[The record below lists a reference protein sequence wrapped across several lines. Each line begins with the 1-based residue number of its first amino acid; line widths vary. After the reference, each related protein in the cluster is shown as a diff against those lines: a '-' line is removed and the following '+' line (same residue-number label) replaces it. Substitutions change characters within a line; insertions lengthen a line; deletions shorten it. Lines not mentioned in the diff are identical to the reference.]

1 MAEETVT
8 QQIVREAPEIEAYK
22 LKLLQEAQKLAFNQ
36 VPGGQTL
43 AQQLPNYQVAGF
55 SPAQLAAIKATEQQ
69 GVGAFTPY
77 MNAANTALGSAYKTT
92 GEAADIMRGA
102 DTRAQFTDAQK
113 AMQQAGGATA
123 NITAG
128 VGQIN
133 QGLGYLDTAA
143 QRAAASDTT
152 GQFKDARADL
162 ATGLGS
168 LATAQNMAAQSSQAN
183 LQPATA
189 AIAQGIGGLTQAQQ
203 LALGAGAADFSGSQ
217 ALMSQAAGQ
226 LQGAQPNFDAAGRLI
241 GGGLAQGQDA
251 IGMASQAAK
260 QPGFIAQNLALGE
273 AMGAARQA
281 GPSDFSTSY
290 QNLQGAAGEANQAS
304 LMAQQAAGQ
313 TGFAQAQQAITQGL
327 GALGGG
333 TQAYDPASSKAFM
346 DPYRQQVIDETM
358 KQMDRQSA
366 IAGQGLAAQAV
377 RAGAFGGE
385 REGIQRAEMQR
396 NLMDQKAST
405 IANLLSQG
413 YSQSQ
418 AQSMAAFEQQ
428 QQRQLQSGQAAGA
441 LGSQLAGVASQAG
454 GLGLQAA
461 QQKFQEAGFDAQTAM
476 QMAQLQQT
484 QGSQAA
490 QQSQLMQGIGGL
502 YGQAAQAQGALG
514 QQAAQLAAQ
523 QAGLGVQA
531 GSQVGALEAQRAQ
544 IGQAGAGQLANIGQ
558 QVGAQAAQQAQLGQ
572 AAAGLY
578 GNLAQNQVAA
588 GQGLGQLGVQ
598 QAQLGQGAAGQY
610 LQAAQQYGN
619 LASQGGALA
628 GQEAAI
634 NQNIANLMMQ
644 QSQARNQAAQ
654 TAAGIYG
661 QQAQQFQ
668 GLGQGIGQLAGQQ
681 FGIGQATAQGLGA
694 LGGQLGQLG
703 VQQGALG
710 QTAQALQQGDVNFL
724 YNVGQAQQAFN
735 QQGLDAARANELQK
749 VYAPYQ
755 QAGFLSD
762 IYKGAPSSQM
772 ATTGTSQP
780 SASPFQQA
788 VGIGLGGIATA
799 AGAKRAGLF

>member
-1 MAEETVT
+1 MADETVT

-36 VPGGQTL
+36 QPGAQTL
-43 AQQLPNYQVAGF
+43 AQQLPGYQVAGF

-77 MNAANTALGSAYKTT
+77 MTAANQALGGAYSTT
-92 GEAADIMRGA
+92 AEAADLMRGA
-102 DTRAQFTDAQK
+102 DTRNQFTDAQK
-113 AMQQAGGATA
+113 AMGQAGGATA
-123 NITAG
+123 NITSG
-128 VGQIN
+128 IGQIN
-133 QGLGYLDTAA
+133 QGLGYLDAAA

-152 GQFKDARADL
+152 GQFGAARQDL

-168 LATAQNMAAQSSQAN
+168 LATAQNMAAMSSQAD
-183 LQPATA
+183 LRPATS

-203 LALGAGAADFSGSQ
+203 LALGAGGADFGGSQ
-217 ALMSQAAGQ
+217 ALISQ
-226 LQGAQPNFDAAGRLI
+226 
-241 GGGLAQGQDA
+241 GLGQGQQA
-251 IGMASQAAK
+251 IGMAAQAAR
-260 QPGFIAQNLALGE
+260 QPGFGQAQGALMAGIGTLA
-273 AMGAARQA
+273 GAA
-281 GPSDFSTSY
+281 
-290 QNLQGAAGEANQAS
+290 QG
-304 LMAQQAAGQ
+304 
-313 TGFAQAQQAITQGL
+313 
-327 GALGGG
+327 
-333 TQAYDPASSKAFM
+333 YDPSAAQGFM

-358 KQMDRQSA
+358 KQMNRQSM

-377 RAGAFGGE
+377 KSGAFGGE
-385 REGIQRAEMQR
+385 REGVQRAEMQR
-396 NLMDQKAST
+396 NLMDQKSAT

-413 YSQSQ
+413 YSQAQ
-418 AQSMAAFEQQ
+418 AQAMSAFEQQ
-428 QQRQLQSGQAAGA
+428 QGRQM
-441 LGSQLAGVASQAG
+441 QAG
-454 GLGLQAA
+454 QGIGQLGAQQAQVAA
-461 QQKFQEAGFDAQTAM
+461 QQAG
-476 QMAQLQQT
+476 LQ
-484 QGSQAA
+484 
-490 QQSQLMQGIGGL
+490 
-502 YGQAAQAQGALG
+502 

-531 GSQVGALEAQRAQ
+531 GTQVGQ
-544 IGQAGAGQLANIGQ
+544 
-558 QVGAQAAQQAQLGQ
+558 QAAQQAQLGQ

-628 GQEAAI
+628 GQEASI

-644 QSQARNQAAQ
+644 QAQARNQAAQ

-668 GLGQGIGQLAGQQ
+668 GLGQGIGALATQQ
-681 FGIGQATAQGLGA
+681 FGIGQQQAQGLGA

-710 QTAQALQQGDVNFL
+710 QTAQALQQGDINFL
-724 YNVGQAQQAFN
+724 YNVGQSQQAFN
-735 QQGLDAARANELQK
+735 QQTLDAQRASELQK

-772 ATTGTSQP
+772 STQVASQP
-780 SASPFQQA
+780 TASPFQQA
-788 VGIGLGGIATA
+788 VGIGLGAVATA
-799 AGAKRAGLF
+799 AGAKKAGLF

>member
-1 MAEETVT
+1 MADETIT
-8 QQIVREAPEIEAYK
+8 QQIVREDPRIEAYK
-22 LKLLQEAQKLAFNQ
+22 LKLLENAQALAYNQ
-36 VPGGQTL
+36 VPQRDAAGNVVKDASGNIQYTAAPKTL
-43 AQQLPNYQVAGF
+43 AQQLPDYKVAGF
-55 SPAQLAAIKATEQQ
+55 DDAQLAAIKAAETQ
-69 GVGAFTPY
+69 GIGAYTPY
-77 MNAANTALGSAYKTT
+77 MDAANKALGGAYSTT
-92 GEAADIMRGA
+92 AEAADIMRRS

-113 AMQQAGGATA
+113 AMQQAGGAAA
-123 NITAG
+123 NVTSGI
-128 VGQIN
+128 GQIN
-133 QGLGYLDTAA
+133 QGLGYLDQAA
-143 QRAAASDTT
+143 QRTAASDTT
-152 GQFKDARADL
+152 GQFKNARADL

-203 LALGAGAADFSGSQ
+203 LALGSGAADFSGSQ
-217 ALMSQAAGQ
+217 ALMAQAAGQ
-226 LQGAQPNFDAAGRLI
+226 LQGAQPQFGQAQQTMQQ
-241 GGGLAQGQDA
+241 GLGQGQQA
-251 IGMASQAAK
+251 IGMAAQAARAPGMQQGVESMYGGAAASAQAAQ
-260 QPGFIAQNLALGE
+260 QPGFGAAEQALG
-273 AMGAARQA
+273 
-281 GPSDFSTSY
+281 
-290 QNLQGAAGEANQAS
+290 QGIGT
-304 LMAQQAAGQ
+304 LGGAQQK
-313 TGFAQAQQAITQGL
+313 
-327 GALGGG
+327 
-333 TQAYDPASSKAFM
+333 YDPSLVQNFM

-358 KQMDRQSA
+358 KQMDRQSQ
-366 IAGQGLAAQAV
+366 IASQQQAAQAV
-377 RAGAFGGE
+377 KAGAFGGE
-385 REGIQRAEMQR
+385 REGVQRAEMQR

-413 YSQSQ
+413 YSQAQ
-418 AQSMAAFEQQ
+418 AQSMASFEQQ
-428 QQRQLQSGQAAGA
+428 QQRQMQAGQGIGQ
-441 LGSQLAGVASQAG
+441 LGSQQA
-454 GLGLQAA
+454 QVAA
-461 QQKFQEAGFDAQTAM
+461 QQAGLGQNAAQ
-476 QMAQLQQT
+476 QLMAAGQGQVAASAQQAGLQQT
-484 QGSQAA
+484 AA
-490 QQSQLMQGIGGL
+490 QI
-502 YGQAAQAQGALG
+502 
-514 QQAAQLAAQ
+514 AAQ

-531 GSQVGALEAQRAQ
+531 GSQMGSLEAQRAQ
-544 IGQAGAGQLANIGQ
+544 LGQAGAGQLANIGQ
-558 QVGAQAAQQAQLGQ
+558 TVGAQAAQQAQLGQ

-578 GNLAQNQVAA
+578 GNLSQNQVAA

-610 LQAAQQYGN
+610 MQAAQQYGN

-634 NQNIANLMMQ
+634 NQNIANQMMQ

-661 QQAQQFQ
+661 QQGQQYQ
-668 GLGQGIGQLAGQQ
+668 QLGQGIGQLAGQQ

-710 QTAQALQQGDVNFL
+710 QTAQAIQQGDVNFL

-735 QQGLDAARANELQK
+735 QQGIDATRATEMQK

-772 ATTGTSQP
+772 ATTASSQP

-788 VGIGLGGIATA
+788 VGVGLGAVATA
-799 AGAKRAGLF
+799 SGAKRAGIF

>member
-1 MAEETVT
+1 MADETVT

-36 VPGGQTL
+36 APGSQTL
-43 AQQLPNYQVAGF
+43 AQQLPGYQVAGF
-55 SPAQLAAIKATEQQ
+55 SPAQQAAMKAAEQQ

-77 MNAANTALGSAYKTT
+77 MTAANQALGGAYSTT
-92 GEAADIMRGA
+92 GEAADVLRGA

-113 AMQQAGGATA
+113 AMGQAGGATA
-123 NITAG
+123 NITSG
-128 VGQIN
+128 IGQIN
-133 QGLGYLDTAA
+133 QGLGYLDKAA
-143 QRAAASDTT
+143 QYAGASDTT
-152 GQFKDARADL
+152 GQFGAARQDLGTGLGAL
-162 ATGLGS
+162 ATG
-168 LATAQNMAAQSSQAN
+168 QNMAAMSSQAD
-183 LQPATA
+183 LRPATA
-189 AIAQGIGGLTQAQQ
+189 AISQGIGGLTQAQQ
-203 LALGAGAADFSGSQ
+203 MALGSGGADFSGSQ
-217 ALMSQAAGQ
+217 ALMQQAAGQ
-226 LQGAQPNFDAAGRLI
+226 LQSSQPNFNYAGQMMQQ
-241 GGGLAQGQDA
+241 GLGQGQQA
-251 IGMASQAAK
+251 VGMAAQAARAPGMQAGVGALYGGALASSIAAE
-260 QPGFIAQNLALGE
+260 QPGFGAAEQALGR
-273 AMGAARQA
+273 GI
-281 GPSDFSTSY
+281 GT
-290 QNLQGAAGEANQAS
+290 LGG
-304 LMAQQAAGQ
+304 AQQG
-313 TGFAQAQQAITQGL
+313 
-327 GALGGG
+327 
-333 TQAYDPASSKAFM
+333 YDPRSAQAFM

-358 KQMDRQSA
+358 KQMDRQSM

-377 RAGAFGGE
+377 KSGAFGGE
-385 REGIQRAEMQR
+385 REGVQRAEMQR

-413 YSQSQ
+413 YSQAQ
-418 AQSMAAFEQQ
+418 AGAMASFEQQ
-428 QQRQLQSGQAAGA
+428 QQRQM
-441 LGSQLAGVASQAG
+441 QAG
-454 GLGLQAA
+454 QGIGQLGAQQAQVAA
-461 QQKFQEAGFDAQTAM
+461 QQAGLGQN
-476 QMAQLQQT
+476 
-484 QGSQAA
+484 AA
-490 QQSQLMQGIGGL
+490 QQLMAAGQGQIGASAQQAGL
-502 YGQAAQAQGALG
+502 Q

-531 GSQVGALEAQRAQ
+531 GSQIGALEAQRAQ
-544 IGQAGAGQLANIGQ
+544 LGQSAAGQLSNIGQ

-578 GNLAQNQVAA
+578 GNLAQQQVGA

-610 LQAAQQYGN
+610 MQAAQQYGN

-644 QSQARNQAAQ
+644 QGQARNQAAQ

-668 GLGQGIGQLAGQQ
+668 GLGQGIGQLASQQ
-681 FGIGQATAQGLGA
+681 FGIGQQTAQGLGQ

-710 QTAQALQQGDVNFL
+710 QTAQALQQGDINFL
-724 YNVGQAQQAFN
+724 YNVGQAGQAFN
-735 QQGLDAARANELQK
+735 QQTLDAQRASELQK

-772 ATTGTSQP
+772 STAVASQP

-788 VGIGLGGIATA
+788 VGIGLGAISTA
-799 AGAKRAGLF
+799 AGAKKAGLF